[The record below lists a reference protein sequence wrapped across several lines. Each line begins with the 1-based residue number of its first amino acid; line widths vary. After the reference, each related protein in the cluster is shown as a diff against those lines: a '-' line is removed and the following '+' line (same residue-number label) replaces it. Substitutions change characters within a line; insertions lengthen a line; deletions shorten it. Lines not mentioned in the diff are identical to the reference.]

1 MRTGKN
7 GSERG
12 KRREP
17 EIPEMIR
24 FSVVTSD
31 LSTSLVLVSLEN
43 YSRRDVL
50 ERSDSKLRKS
60 DFANL
65 TLFLSDPYR
74 FHLLYHLQHSS

>member
-43 YSRRDVL
+43 YSRRD
-50 ERSDSKLRKS
+50 
-60 DFANL
+60 A
-65 TLFLSDPYR
+65 
-74 FHLLYHLQHSS
+74 